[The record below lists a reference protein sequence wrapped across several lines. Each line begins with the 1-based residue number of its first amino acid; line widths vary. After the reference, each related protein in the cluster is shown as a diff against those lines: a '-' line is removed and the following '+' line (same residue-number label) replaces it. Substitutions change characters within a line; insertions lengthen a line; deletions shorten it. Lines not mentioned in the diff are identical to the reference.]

1 MSVSEDA
8 FVALKDFYQ
17 AFPAY
22 RDNELYITGE
32 SYAGIYV
39 PYLAWQIHQWN
50 LVQKMNHWN
59 DTYNFA
65 GFAIG
70 NGYTDPYTD
79 SNVNFPQT
87 LFNFNIISLDL
98 MTRIEAAGCLW
109 YWDKMDYHPHQN
121 APECDGYWTEI
132 NRMLTNVNIYDLYR
146 TNYPDTSLLKTVA
159 NEDAV
164 ERQRRL

>member
-1 MSVSEDA
+1 
-8 FVALKDFYQ
+8 
-17 AFPAY
+17 
-22 RDNELYITGE
+22 
-32 SYAGIYV
+32 
-39 PYLAWQIHQWN
+39 
-50 LVQKMNHWN
+50 MNHWN

-164 ERQRRL
+164 ERQRKL